1 MINTLVFSLLS
12 ALLFATA
19 AAAAPAAP
27 AAPGAVKGVVLEVRD
42 VEAYSYLRL
51 KTQDGE
57 VWAAV
62 NRAAISKGTE
72 VTIENPMV
80 MTNFESKSLK
90 KTFDKIVFGTLS
102 GDKGSLAAAHAGMN
116 KPAAVADV
124 KVAKAGGSNGRTVS
138 EVVGGKAALRDKT
151 VVVRGSVV
159 KFNSNI
165 MGRNWV
171 HLRDGSGSAADNSND
186 LLVTTKDT
194 AKVGDVVV
202 AKGIVHTD
210 RDFGAGYRYKVL
222 VEDASLQK

>member
-1 MINTLVFSLLS
+1 MIKTLAFALLS
-12 ALLFATA
+12 ALLLATA
-19 AAAAPAAP
+19 GVAAPAAP
-27 AAPGAVKGVVLEVRD
+27 SAPGTIKGVVLEVRD
-42 VEAYSYLRL
+42 VDAYSYLRL

-57 VWAAV
+57 IWAAV
-62 NRAAISKGTE
+62 NRAAISKGAE
-72 VTIENPMV
+72 VTIENSML

-102 GDKGSLAAAHAGMN
+102 GDKGGMAAAHAGMN

-124 KVAKAGGSNGRTVS
+124 KVAKASGPNGRTVS
-138 EVVGGKAALRDKT
+138 EIVSGKAALKDKA
-151 VVVRGSVV
+151 VVVRGTVV
-159 KFNSNI
+159 KFNPKI

-186 LLVTTKDT
+186 LLVTTKDS

-210 RDFGAGYRYKVL
+210 RDFGAGYSYEVL

>member
-1 MINTLVFSLLS
+1 MIKTLAFALLS
-12 ALLFATA
+12 ALLLATA
-19 AAAAPAAP
+19 GVAAPAAP
-27 AAPGAVKGVVLEVRD
+27 SAPGTVKGVVLEVRD

-57 VWAAV
+57 IWAAV
-62 NRAAISKGTE
+62 NRAAISKGAE
-72 VTIENPMV
+72 VTIENTMV
-80 MTNFESKSLK
+80 MTNFESRSLK
-90 KTFDKIVFGTLS
+90 KRFDKIVFGTLS
-102 GDKGSLAAAHAGMN
+102 GGKGSMAAAHPGMN

-124 KVAKAGGSNGRTVS
+124 KVAKAAGPNGRTVS
-138 EVVGGKAALRDKT
+138 EIVSGKAALKDKT
-151 VVVRGSVV
+151 VAVRGSVV

-171 HLRDGSGSAADNSND
+171 HLRDGSGSAADNTND
-186 LLVTTKDT
+186 LLVTTKDS

-210 RDFGAGYRYKVL
+210 RDFGAGYSYKVL